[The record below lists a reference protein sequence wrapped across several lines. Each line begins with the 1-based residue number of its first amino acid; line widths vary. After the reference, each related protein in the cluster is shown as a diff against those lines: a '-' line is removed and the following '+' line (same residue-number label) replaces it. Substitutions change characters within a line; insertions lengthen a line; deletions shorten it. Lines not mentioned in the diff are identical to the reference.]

1 MTVAVTLH
9 NGKTIYPSYD
19 PEHRKG
25 IIEFYSNQ
33 FDNGLIQA
41 WRIV

>member
-1 MTVAVTLH
+1 MTIAVTLH
-9 NGKTIYPSYD
+9 DGKTLYPSYD
-19 PEHRKG
+19 PAYRAQL
-25 IIEFYSNQ
+25 IEFYSNQ